1 MSNRR
6 NFIKKSALGT
16 LGVSSILGCDELNN
30 ANIKKTYPRIISTWN
45 HGLDANKKAWEVLK
59 NGNGGLSAIEEGV
72 KVSESDPKVRSVGY
86 GGYPDREGIVTLDA
100 CIMDSA
106 IEEGVKVSESDP
118 KVRSVGYGGYPDR
131 EGIVTLDACIMD
143 KNSNCGSVSF
153 LQNIKHPI
161 SVARHVMEDTP
172 HVMLSGK
179 GALDFAISKGIKQED
194 LLTDDS
200 KKDWLNWK
208 EKSNYKPVINIENHD
223 TISML
228 LIDDVGDLYGAC
240 TTSGAAWKMHGRV
253 GDSPII
259 GAGLFLDN
267 EVGAAAATG
276 LGEAIIKTSGSAM
289 VVELMRQGAS
299 PLEACKTIVKRI
311 SKIHK
316 SGPEWDYLQVGFIAI
331 NKNGE
336 YAGYSLRK
344 GFNYSLCDQKNKDLL
359 IDAKYEIG

>member
-1 MSNRR
+1 MENRR
-6 NFIKKSALGT
+6 NFLKKSALGT
-16 LGVSSILGCDELNN
+16 LGVSTAMSCNKLN
-30 ANIKKTYPRIISTWN
+30 KTNSKTVFPRIISTWN

-59 NGNGGLSAIEEGV
+59 NGQGGLSAVEEGV
-72 KVSESDPKVRSVGY
+72 KVTEADPNVRSVG
-86 GGYPDREGIVTLDA
+86 L
-100 CIMDSA
+100 
-106 IEEGVKVSESDP
+106 
-118 KVRSVGYGGYPDR
+118 GGYPDR

-143 KNSNCGSVSF
+143 KDSNCGSVSY

-172 HVMLSGK
+172 HVMLSGS
-179 GALDFAISKGIKQED
+179 GALDFAISKGFKQEN
-194 LLTDDS
+194 LLTEAS
-200 KKDWLNWK
+200 KNDWIKWKD
-208 EKSNYKPVINIENHD
+208 KSDYKPIINIENHD

-228 LIDDVGDLYGAC
+228 LIDQNRDLYGAC

-289 VVELMRQGAS
+289 VVELMRQGHS
-299 PLEACKTIVKRI
+299 PLEACKTIVDRI
-311 SKIHK
+311 SKIHMN
-316 SGPEWDYLQVGFIAI
+316 SPEWEYLQVGFIAL

-344 GFNYSLCDQKNKDLL
+344 GFNFSLQDEINKDLL
-359 IDAKYEIG
+359 IDAKFQI

>member
-1 MSNRR
+1 MENRR
-6 NFIKKSALGT
+6 NFLKKSALGT
-16 LGVSSILGCDELNN
+16 LGVSTVMSCSKSN
-30 ANIKKTYPRIISTWN
+30 KTSSKPVFPRIISTWN

-59 NGNGGLSAIEEGV
+59 NGQGGLSAVEEGV
-72 KVSESDPKVRSVGY
+72 KVTEADPNVRSVG
-86 GGYPDREGIVTLDA
+86 L
-100 CIMDSA
+100 
-106 IEEGVKVSESDP
+106 
-118 KVRSVGYGGYPDR
+118 GGYPDR

-143 KNSNCGSVSF
+143 KDSNCGSVSY

-172 HVMLSGK
+172 HVMLSGS
-179 GALDFAISKGIKQED
+179 GALDFAISKGFKQEN
-194 LLTDDS
+194 LLTEAS
-200 KKDWLNWK
+200 KNDWIKWK
-208 EKSNYKPVINIENHD
+208 EKSDYKPVINIENHD

-228 LIDDVGDLYGAC
+228 LIDENRDLYGAC

-289 VVELMRQGAS
+289 VVELMRQGQS
-299 PLEACKTIVKRI
+299 PLEACKTIVDRI
-311 SKIHK
+311 SKIHMN
-316 SGPEWDYLQVGFIAI
+316 SPEWEYLQVGFIAL

-344 GFNYSLCDQKNKDLL
+344 GFNFSLQDEINKDLL
-359 IDAKYEIG
+359 IDAKFQI